1 MNVRSTV
8 ISAPVQSSGYQ
19 YGQLGKTT
27 TKTETSRRRMSE
39 EDAGQDKRWAS
50 QKFVSLGKRCTFSP
64 IPRVE
69 HFSWLA
75 NQGQVADGLRIVRY
89 PVTHRG

>member
-1 MNVRSTV
+1 MHAVSSLSGQPVRDLGT
-8 ISAPVQSSGYQ
+8 QFGY
-19 YGQLGKTT
+19 LGET

-75 NQGQVADGLRIVRY
+75 NQGQVADGVRVVRY

>member
-1 MNVRSTV
+1 MQSVRHLGSQFG
-8 ISAPVQSSGYQ
+8 ILEHSSGISEKRQ
-19 YGQLGKTT
+19 Q

-50 QKFVSLGKRCTFSP
+50 QKFVSLGKRCTFSR
-64 IPRVE
+64 IPHVE

-75 NQGQVADGLRIVRY
+75 NQGQVADGVR
-89 PVTHRG
+89 VVR